1 VAVPRVRIDVRHLRA
16 DCARL
21 SAVGLCAV
29 TAYSVAQRT
38 QEIGVRMA
46 LGAQATQVLW
56 RILRHSIVRMT
67 IGLAIGIAG
76 ALAVGKVLESLLVQ
90 TGTRDLVTLTSIV
103 ASLIV
108 VSLAACFWPARRAT
122 RLDPVNALRYE

>member
-1 VAVPRVRIDVRHLRA
+1 
-16 DCARL
+16 
-21 SAVGLCAV
+21 
-29 TAYSVAQRT
+29 
-38 QEIGVRMA
+38 MA